1 MKIHVSIYNNN
12 NIKVSGDKLPIDTSE
27 LYKN

>member
-12 NIKVSGDKLPIDTSE
+12 NNKVSGDKLQIGTSE